1 MPAPFNPKN
10 VVVFASTVS
19 PIFITFFLIMDGAL
33 NGNVK
38 FIVYLVGLFAA
49 IILGILLRGGGN
61 MNLEG
66 QSFAEKT
73 SELDNYVKKCMTFD
87 GPFNSSYSM

>member
-49 IILGILLRGGGN
+49 IILGHLIPIMRLSVKVALRLFAKQIL
-61 MNLEG
+61 
-66 QSFAEKT
+66 
-73 SELDNYVKKCMTFD
+73 VKNHNVFD
-87 GPFNSSYSM
+87 W